1 MKSMTGFGVATASN
15 RSVELEISLK
25 SVNGRFLD
33 VRLHSPREYTSFE
46 SEIKKLITEKL
57 ARGTVDVYIQRRLKP
72 AAIKRQVIV
81 QSDLAQTYLT
91 ALKKLGKDLKIKG
104 APTLDMIVRL
114 PDILKI
120 EETSQ
125 LVSGEKELV
134 LQVLSEAV
142 KGIDSER
149 KREGSALREELR
161 RQLGRLSEL
170 HGDFKK
176 NAAQAAHEL
185 AKRFRDRLTK
195 LGFEGQ
201 LEDARMAQEIVVQAD
216 RADIAEEIVRL
227 GEHLVAYTELLKS
240 NEAQGKKMDF
250 YAQELLREVNT
261 IGSKSQVAALTAAVV
276 EAKTVVERI
285 REQVQN
291 IE

>member
-1 MKSMTGFGVATASN
+1 MTGFGTANASS
-15 RSVELEISLK
+15 RSVELEISIK

-33 VRLHSPREYTSFE
+33 VRLHSPREYTPFE
-46 SEIKKLITEKL
+46 SEIKKLISEKIS
-57 ARGTVDVYIQRRLKP
+57 RGTVDVYVQRRLKP
-72 AAIKRQVIV
+72 AAQKRRVQV
-81 QSDLAQTYLT
+81 QNDLAQTYLT
-91 ALKKLGKDLKIKG
+91 AIKKLGKDLKIKS
-104 APTLDMIVRL
+104 ANPTLEMILKL

-125 LVSGEKELV
+125 LATGEKELV
-134 LQVLSEAV
+134 LEVLTEAL
-142 KGIDSER
+142 KAIDGER
-149 KREGSALREELR
+149 QREGGALRDELKK
-161 RQLGRLSEL
+161 QLGRLSEL
-170 HGDFKK
+170 HDVFKK
-176 NAAQAAHEL
+176 NSAQAAQEL

-201 LEDARMAQEIVVQAD
+201 LDDARMAQEIVVQAD
-216 RADIAEEIVRL
+216 RADIAEEITRL
-227 GEHLVAYTELLKS
+227 HEHIMAYLDLVES
-240 NEAQGKKMDF
+240 DEAQGKKMDF

-261 IGSKSQVAALTAAVV
+261 IGSKSQITQLTAAVV